1 MVLSVTVSP
10 AHISKTFSRHWGWAV
25 FLQKKPPSTSF
36 PLKGLGGELQQ
47 QSLERACVQQA
58 ADGALGD
65 LTDFCT
71 GQRSSV
77 CISSKAFSSAP
88 HCYYNIHSC
97 HSYMADLNMFI

>member
-71 GQRSSV
+71 GQLSL
-77 CISSKAFSSAP
+77 
-88 HCYYNIHSC
+88 IH
-97 HSYMADLNMFI
+97 I